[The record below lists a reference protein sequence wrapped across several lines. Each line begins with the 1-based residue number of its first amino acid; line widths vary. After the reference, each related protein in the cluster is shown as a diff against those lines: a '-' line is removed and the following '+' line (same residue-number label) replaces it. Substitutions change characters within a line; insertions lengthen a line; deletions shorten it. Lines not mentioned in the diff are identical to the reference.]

1 MQSDSWAAYAR
12 TWVAE
17 GFGEF
22 IKTAVN
28 PHLGIKE
35 ERSGEMGEVVRVI
48 TVVRKEGNIR
58 KEIEDK
64 GGSGTSRY
72 RIRLLLGI
80 VIGCWRH
87 SEPFKQPPITAPHS
101 FVVPINTLLQL
112 KLKTSPLH
120 ANFLTI

>member
-1 MQSDSWAAYAR
+1 MQSDSWATYAR

-17 GFGEF
+17 GLGEF

-35 ERSGEMGEVVRVI
+35 ERSSEMGEVVR
-48 TVVRKEGNIR
+48 VRKEGNIR

-64 GGSGTSRY
+64 GASGTSRC

-87 SEPFKQPPITAPHS
+87 SEPFKQPPITAP
-101 FVVPINTLLQL
+101 PTALLFQSTHPFNSNL
-112 KLKTSPLH
+112 RPRPFMQIS
-120 ANFLTI
+120 

>member
-1 MQSDSWAAYAR
+1 MQSDSWATYAR

-35 ERSGEMGEVVRVI
+35 ERSSEMGEVVRVI
-48 TVVRKEGNIR
+48 SVVRKEGNIR

-64 GGSGTSRY
+64 GGSGTSRCS
-72 RIRLLLGI
+72 IRLLLGI
-80 VIGCWRH
+80 VIGC
-87 SEPFKQPPITAPHS
+87 
-101 FVVPINTLLQL
+101 
-112 KLKTSPLH
+112 
-120 ANFLTI
+120 

>member
-12 TWVAE
+12 TWVTE

-22 IKTAVN
+22 IKTAVS

-35 ERSGEMGEVVRVI
+35 ERSSEMGEVVRVVS
-48 TVVRKEGNIR
+48 VVRKEGNIC

-64 GGSGTSRY
+64 GGSRTCRR

-87 SEPFKQPPITAPHS
+87 S
-101 FVVPINTLLQL
+101 
-112 KLKTSPLH
+112 
-120 ANFLTI
+120 

>member
-1 MQSDSWAAYAR
+1 MQSDSWAAYTR

-17 GFGEF
+17 GFREF

-35 ERSGEMGEVVRVI
+35 ERSSEMGEVVRVI
-48 TVVRKEGNIR
+48 SVVRKEENIR

-64 GGSGTSRY
+64 GGSGTSRC

-87 SEPFKQPPITAPHS
+87 SEPFKQPPITAPPTALSFQSTHS
-101 FVVPINTLLQL
+101 FNSNLRPRPFMQI
-112 KLKTSPLH
+112 S
-120 ANFLTI
+120 